1 MGEVLVAHTGQLSAA
16 VLAQAHGLLAQ
27 VFDDLT
33 DADWEHCLGGL
44 HALAHDDEGEL
55 VAHAALVQ
63 RRLLHGGRA
72 WRTGYV
78 EGVAVRRDR
87 QRQGHGGAVMA
98 TLEALSRGA
107 YELAA
112 LGTSD
117 AGHAFYA
124 ARGWLAWQGPTAV
137 LTPGGVVRT
146 PDDDDAVRVLPL
158 SPQPLDLRGEIVCDW
173 RDGDAW

>member
-1 MGEVLVAHTGQLSAA
+1 MSRLEVAHTGQLPAR
-16 VLAQAHGLLAQ
+16 VLEQAHALLGQ

-33 DADWEHCLGGL
+33 DADWEHCLGGV
-44 HALAHDDEGEL
+44 HALAYDEDEL

-63 RRLLHGGRA
+63 RRLLHRGRA

-87 QRQGHGGAVMA
+87 QRQGHGGAVMSA
-98 TLEALSRGA
+98 LEDLARRA

-112 LGTSD
+112 LGTTD
-117 AGHAFYA
+117 EGAAFYA
-124 ARGWLAWQGPTAV
+124 ARGWRPWQGPTAA
-137 LTPGGVVRT
+137 LTPDGVVRT
-146 PDDDDAVRVLPL
+146 PDDDDAVLVLPL
-158 SPQPLDLRGEIVCDW
+158 SARPLDRHGPLVCDW